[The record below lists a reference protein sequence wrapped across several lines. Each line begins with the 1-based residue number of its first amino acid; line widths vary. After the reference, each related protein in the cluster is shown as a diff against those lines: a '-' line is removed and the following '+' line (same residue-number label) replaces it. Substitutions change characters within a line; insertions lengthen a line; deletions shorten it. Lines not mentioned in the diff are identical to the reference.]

1 MQDLINFQ
9 DNYVQFDFQNKPGQK
24 IKIIGTFDDPYFCG
38 KDVCAI
44 LEYSNV
50 KDALQKHVKS
60 KYKKDLQTIIE
71 EVVRA
76 NPDTIIGKIPSS
88 KLSYNEGKA
97 VYLSKDGLVALL
109 TKSRTLAS
117 YHASKVISDKLGLNL
132 KYVFNVSKQQQT
144 MDIIRAAFQSIVCFP
159 EYKVGPYR
167 IDLYFLDL
175 KVAVECNE
183 YGHVDRDQQ
192 YEHEREQFIKNKL
205 GCIFVRYNPDSPCF
219 NVGNVIHEI
228 GKIYM
233 IYITR
238 Q

>member
-1 MQDLINFQ
+1 MCIRDR
-9 DNYVQFDFQNKPGQK
+9 NKPGQQ
-24 IKIIGTFDDPYFCG
+24 IKIVGTFDDPYFCG
-38 KDVCAI
+38 KDVCTI

-50 KDALQKHVKS
+50 KKALQEHVKP
-60 KYKKDLQTIIE
+60 KHKKDLKTIIDE
-71 EVVRA
+71 LVRA
-76 NPDTIIGKIPSS
+76 NPDTIIGIPNL
-88 KLSYNEGKA
+88 KPSYHDGKA

-117 YHASKVISDKLGLNL
+117 CHASKVISDKLGLNL

-144 MDIIRAAFQSIVCFP
+144 LDIIRAAFQSIACFS

-175 KVAVECNE
+175 KVAVECDEN
-183 YGHVDRDQQ
+183 GHIGRDQQ
-192 YEHEREQFIKNKL
+192 HEQDREQFIKNKL